1 MINIENLL
9 KDPFKTKNMAILENQ
24 NNGKRMSNPALPTS
38 YTSTVINVQIDD
50 FTVDEKVQWKQAF

>member
-1 MINIENLL
+1 
-9 KDPFKTKNMAILENQ
+9 MAILENQ

-38 YTSTVINVQIDD
+38 YTSTGICHQRTDD